1 MARNII
7 AILGLALM
15 LGGCGV
21 ALQPVSTRVD
31 SVQIDEQTDEGVRLL
46 VTVIAENPN
55 DIPLPIVRAKYQVEL
70 PGAGVETFKFT
81 DLPMATMPAKG
92 KQTITLPAAIAMS
105 GGNATGQ
112 QVKVNG
118 QLTYEPAGEIR
129 KLMTE
134 YGVPLP
140 SSGFRSQGELP

>member
-21 ALQPVSTRVD
+21 ALQPVSSRVD
-31 SVQIDEQTDEGVRLL
+31 SVQIDEQTDEGMRLL

-92 KQTITLPAAIAMS
+92 KQTITLPPRLRCPAATRRVS
-105 GGNATGQ
+105 
-112 QVKVNG
+112 K
-118 QLTYEPAGEIR
+118 
-129 KLMTE
+129 
-134 YGVPLP
+134 
-140 SSGFRSQGELP
+140 SRSTAN